1 MTFTPKTPAFEK
13 AIKESRNLK
22 AKPDNDELLEVENPL
37 TPLLTSLAY
46 TNNRRAP
53 QLYSLF
59 KQGSQDPSFAE
70 APKPGMFD
78 LTGKAKYNA
87 WKQVEEDGVS
97 AKDAQEKYVE
107 KVNSLKEKYGFGG

>member
-13 AIKESRNLK
+13 AIKDSRNLK
-22 AKPDNDELLEVENPL
+22 AKPDNDELL
-37 TPLLTSLAY
+37 
-46 TNNRRAP
+46 

-59 KQGSQDPSFAE
+59 KQGSQDPPFAD

-87 WKQVEEDGVS
+87 WKKVADEEMTHQQ
-97 AKDAQEKYVE
+97 AQEKYV
-107 KVNSLKEKYGFGG
+107 KLVNSLKEKYGFEG